1 MNHNLISKIKAKMMA
16 GAQSSADKIE
26 EAARTGRLHIGI
38 LAERKKLHRF
48 QADLGKAAFT
58 ALEEDSPE
66 SLKNNEEAGRLINDI
81 KLTSKKI
88 KDLEKCLKAD
98 ASTGKSC

>member
-1 MNHNLISKIKAKMMA
+1 MTHNLFSKIKAKMMA

-48 QADLGKAAFT
+48 QAELGKAAFT
-58 ALEEDSPE
+58 ALEVNSPE
-66 SLKNNEEAGRLINDI
+66 SLKNNEEAHRLIREI

-88 KDLEKCLKAD
+88 KDLEKCLEAD
-98 ASTGKSC
+98 TSAAKSR